1 MFVIC
6 LVQRPASPAGL
17 WPFRWCPCRP
27 RLLAAP
33 TVPPPNPWVFL
44 AQGGRQGKV
53 WPRQEPVAAETFQ
66 PWQRGTFPVLCITQR
81 HAGLRSPAWA
91 TSRGQG
97 MKKGEEEPLQGLAW
111 ELPPAGGLH
120 ASHLWVLPPPPAHT
134 CPSLACLPS
143 GPASGSVLGSPASLP
158 HLSLSVCLSVLPT
171 TGPPSFHFRFSFS
184 LSLSLS
190 LLSLATPTP
199 PHFFWL

>member
-1 MFVIC
+1 M
-6 LVQRPASPAGL
+6 PGAEASVPSWAMAL
-17 WPFRWCPCRP
+17 PVVS
-27 RLLAAP
+27 LQAKAASSSNGP
-33 TVPPPNPWVFL
+33 PPPNPWVFL

-134 CPSLACLPS
+134 SPSLACLPS

>member
-158 HLSLSVCLSVLPT
+158 YLSLSVCLSVLPT